1 MSVLKR
7 NVKDI
12 DQYWERLSKN
22 LSYVFQF
29 LQRKAEYGSCVSESG
44 VQRIVLFTAQKIA
57 REYNLNV
64 NIVSTLCQAVALCFP
79 TRGFAELSV
88 IKEFIKR
95 NNIDI
100 ALDTLEIDAIE
111 YDIFEYG
118 LTVTPELDNL
128 LHKYYSND
136 ESIPEVNLVRFLQKY
151 LNMNRKL
158 LFECPF
164 ANSGQVVN
172 EIMKRAKEE
181 FEISYR
187 LLPEII
193 PLSIPQRIK
202 EEIEKDI
209 MISIEFF
216 DDIEEAIYR
225 VII

>member
-1 MSVLKR
+1 MSVLKM

-12 DQYWERLSKN
+12 DQYWQRLSKD
-22 LSYVFQF
+22 LSYVFHF
-29 LQRKAEYGSCVSESG
+29 LQRKAEFGSCVSESG

-64 NIVSTLCQAVALCFP
+64 NLVSALCQAVALCFP

-95 NNIDI
+95 NNIEI
-100 ALDTLEIDAIE
+100 TLDTLEIDAIE
-111 YDIFEYG
+111 YDIYESG
-118 LTVTPELDNL
+118 LIVTPELDIL

-158 LFECPF
+158 LFECSL
-164 ANSGQVVN
+164 ANSGQVVD

-181 FEISYR
+181 YEISYR
-187 LLPEII
+187 LLPEMITS
-193 PLSIPQRIK
+193 SIPQKIK

-209 MISIEFF
+209 AISIEFF
-216 DDIEEAIYR
+216 NDINVAIYK

>member
-95 NNIDI
+95 KSSDI
-100 ALDTLEIDAIE
+100 
-111 YDIFEYG
+111 
-118 LTVTPELDNL
+118 
-128 LHKYYSND
+128 
-136 ESIPEVNLVRFLQKY
+136 
-151 LNMNRKL
+151 
-158 LFECPF
+158 
-164 ANSGQVVN
+164 
-172 EIMKRAKEE
+172 
-181 FEISYR
+181 
-187 LLPEII
+187 
-193 PLSIPQRIK
+193 
-202 EEIEKDI
+202 
-209 MISIEFF
+209 
-216 DDIEEAIYR
+216 
-225 VII
+225 